1 MSFQFGKRSIK
12 RLEGVHPD
20 LVKVCHRA
28 LEMSP
33 IDFSIIEGMRTLK
46 RQKALLA
53 KGASTTLR
61 SRHLTGHAIDMAP
74 YIDGTIRWDWPLYH
88 QIAPLFKNA
97 ADELGINVEWGG
109 DWQSFT
115 PTAAEQGGGLLDLGV
130 HRRSLAAGRWP
141 QKT

>member
-53 KGASTTLR
+53 KGADPTVKADSGATALM
-61 SRHLTGHAIDMAP
+61 LAEKQGHAAVVALLQAATAP
-74 YIDGTIRWDWPLYH
+74 
-88 QIAPLFKNA
+88 
-97 ADELGINVEWGG
+97 
-109 DWQSFT
+109 
-115 PTAAEQGGGLLDLGV
+115 
-130 HRRSLAAGRWP
+130 
-141 QKT
+141 

>member
-88 QIAPLFKNA
+88 QIAPLFKKA

-109 DWQSFT
+109 DWQSF
-115 PTAAEQGGGLLDLGV
+115 PDGPHWQLL
-130 HRRSLAAGRWP
+130 WN
-141 QKT
+141 KYT

>member
-1 MSFQFGKRSIK
+1 MSFKFGKRSLK

-20 LVKVCHRA
+20 LVKICHLA

-33 IDFSIIEGMRTLK
+33 IDFSIIEGVRTLK

-74 YIDGTIRWDWPLYH
+74 YVDGTIRWDWPLYH
-88 QIAPLFKNA
+88 QIAPMFKKA
-97 ADELGINVEWGG
+97 SYQLLTPIEWGG
-109 DWQSFT
+109 DWKSF
-115 PTAAEQGGGLLDLGV
+115 PDGPHVQLPWSDYN
-130 HRRSLAAGRWP
+130 
-141 QKT
+141 